1 MLLSNWADILFRC
14 SFSAS
19 FRVLGWI
26 RRRFNVR
33 RMGNSQKKSDKKV
46 CVGMRIMQV
55 LAKSNIPANFSHHLC
70 HHYMQRCRA
79 FGSSRP
85 RNPCNNQ
92 QMMKKNLFLKLEKDQ
107 PRLIPYSVANL
118 IKKKKQSHSLWN
130 FRIWPAPLLHWR
142 IVSMHVSG
150 CRPNV
155 GCWINNKILYSIW

>member
-33 RMGNSQKKSDKKV
+33 RMANSQKKSDKKV

-118 IKKKKQSHSLWN
+118 IKKKNNRILCETFEFGQLHSCTGGLWVCMCLGAV
-130 FRIWPAPLLHWR
+130 RTS
-142 IVSMHVSG
+142 VVE
-150 CRPNV
+150 
-155 GCWINNKILYSIW
+155 